1 MATQTLSAAD
11 AILKDMYVGPIIEQ
25 LNKKTYMLDQIERDS
40 DHIDHTGRRA
50 VLPLHTG
57 RNRGRGARGSGG
69 TLPTAG
75 RQSYQDAIVKLTY
88 QYAGIEIDDAAI
100 EASKTNEGAFIN
112 LLQGETKGAAED
124 MKKDMNRQIF
134 GSGDGLLATVK
145 ATAEETK
152 TIEVDTVQY
161 IAVGDP
167 VDVLVKAT
175 GEKSEGIESV
185 TVTKREGGATKKI
198 ELSEKVKKATTSYG
212 LYIAGSRANETNGL
226 RNIAGTKN
234 RTLHEINS
242 ATAGNEF
249 WNPVVIEVG
258 ESSTPSPA
266 GESSFE
272 LLADEIGFSGN
283 GEAEVF
289 LSSRGVRRRLA
300 DQYQSQKRYNDA
312 QAVQIHGGY
321 SAIFVNE
328 IPVIADD
335 DAPRG
340 TAFGINKESF
350 KWVQQ
355 AGPGWME
362 APNSNGGIFHLK
374 DGATP
379 GTKVATYQAW
389 FKWYCNLANVAP
401 NRNGSLLYCEDDN
414 PA

>member
-11 AILKDMYVGPIIEQ
+11 AILKDMYVGPIVEQ

-40 DHIDHTGRRA
+40 EHIDHTGRRA
-50 VLPLHTG
+50 VIPLHTG

-69 TLPTAG
+69 TLPNAG
-75 RQSYQDAIVKLTY
+75 RQGYADAIIKLTY
-88 QYAGIEIDDAAI
+88 QYTGIEIDDAAI
-100 EASKTNEGAFIN
+100 EASKTNEGAFVN

-134 GSGDGLLATVK
+134 GSGDGLLGTLK
-145 ATAEETK
+145 ATAEESK
-152 TIEVDTVQY
+152 TLELDTVQY

-175 GEKSEGIESV
+175 GEKSEGVEAV

-198 ELSEKVKKATTSYG
+198 ELSEKVKKATTAYG
-212 LYIAGSRANETNGL
+212 VYIQGSRANETNGL
-226 RNIAGTKN
+226 RNISATTN

-258 ESSTPSPA
+258 EASTPSVA

-272 LLADEIGFSGN
+272 ILADRVGFSGN
-283 GEAEVF
+283 GEVGTF
-289 LSSRGVRRRLA
+289 LTSRGVRRRLA

-312 QAVQIHGGY
+312 QAVNIHGGY
-321 SAIFVNE
+321 SAIMVNE

-335 DAPRG
+335 DAPTG
-340 TAFGINKESF
+340 IVFGVEKDSF
-350 KWVQQ
+350 RWVEQ

-362 APNSNGGIFHLK
+362 GPDSKGGIFHLK

-379 GTKVATYQAW
+379 GSKVATYQAW
-389 FKWYCNLANVAP
+389 FKWYCNLANIAP
-401 NRNGSLLYCEDDN
+401 NRTGALLYCEDDN